1 MMMFETSVADRCHQK
16 HTWSK

>member
-1 MMMFETSVADRCHQK
+1 MIMFETSVADRCHQK